1 MSLTTEQK
9 EAIKNQ
15 LFETVKNKDTRSRI
29 LSIAYGYA
37 NENGKDGDLESM
49 VLYLMDEDNESK
61 MDDLFEQYAMS
72 MPYISETD
80 DKKTSK

>member
-49 VLYLMDEDNESK
+49 VLYLMDKDNESK

>member
-1 MSLTTEQK
+1 MKLTTEQK

-15 LFETVKNKDTRSRI
+15 LFETVKNQEKRSQI
-29 LSIAYGYA
+29 LSIAFGYA

-49 VLYLMDEDNESK
+49 VLYLMDKDNESK

-72 MPYISETD
+72 MPYVSETD